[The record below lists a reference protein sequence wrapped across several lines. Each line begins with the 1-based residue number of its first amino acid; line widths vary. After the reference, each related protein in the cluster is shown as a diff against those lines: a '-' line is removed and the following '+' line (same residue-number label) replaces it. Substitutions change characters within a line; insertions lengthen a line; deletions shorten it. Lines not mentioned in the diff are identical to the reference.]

1 MKKRI
6 LYLCVTLITIC
17 ILATPGELQSD
28 WSGWDAIVKAD
39 EGDILQEPKLVIG
52 RSASIPAF
60 KAGEESTLLV
70 PVENLHQG
78 TARNVN
84 VSLLVD
90 DHSKFPFQIENMSL
104 QTGMVSIG
112 SRDTEMA
119 RFTGL
124 KVAPGAESKIYPL
137 SVKVD
142 YTSESGR
149 EGSATGTIF
158 VKIIN
163 DKQVNLRVM
172 DLLLDD
178 ETLDSGVSTEIKLQI
193 KNEGD
198 FIAKDIEVKMSGFT
212 ATGLRLDQ
220 PLDTLHVNEMKAGEF
235 KALPF
240 KVYADPN
247 IESGSYA
254 LDVTIKYKNESNL
267 ELTTESKVYL
277 TIEGKSG
284 AGKNIKSSPRL
295 IIENYD
301 YGNDYVRPG
310 DIFELYLSFLNT
322 SRDKDIYNI
331 KISLTSDDN
340 VFSPVNSGSS
350 FVTESIPAGTSMSR
364 SIPLKSKLDAASKT
378 YNITANLEYEDQ
390 KGNQYTDKEIIGV
403 AVIQEGKLMV
413 PILDKPEEAFV
424 GLPLG
429 LSATYFNTG
438 KAAIRNLMIHT
449 EGDFEIRDGEEFVG
463 NLEPGKSD
471 YFEVTLTPRHE
482 GICTG
487 SMVFSYNDEM
497 GQTYE
502 VKKDFEIEAMPA
514 PQPPMMEGPEMAADT
529 GQAGWKTPLG
539 IALLLLLLGAA
550 AFVIVRKRHRKRLED
565 VNFDE

>member
-1 MKKRI
+1 
-6 LYLCVTLITIC
+6 
-17 ILATPGELQSD
+17 
-28 WSGWDAIVKAD
+28 
-39 EGDILQEPKLVIG
+39 
-52 RSASIPAF
+52 
-60 KAGEESTLLV
+60 
-70 PVENLHQG
+70 
-78 TARNVN
+78 
-84 VSLLVD
+84 
-90 DHSKFPFQIENMSL
+90 
-104 QTGMVSIG
+104 
-112 SRDTEMA
+112 
-119 RFTGL
+119 
-124 KVAPGAESKIYPL
+124 
-137 SVKVD
+137 
-142 YTSESGR
+142 
-149 EGSATGTIF
+149 
-158 VKIIN
+158 
-163 DKQVNLRVM
+163 M